1 MAREL
6 FIFLD
11 STRQNNA
18 RLDNGLEPAP
28 AHGRWVLCNN
38 GKPLGTLIKGP
49 LSSAAKAARDARVI
63 VIVPGEDVVISEISL
78 PGQNK
83 QRLLDALPFALED
96 QLIDDVSDLH
106 FVLGPRYGN
115 SQYVAAVVNREC
127 MQRWN
132 DICDE
137 LGLRVDVMVPDTLA
151 LSTSIGTWTILL
163 EDTRSIVRTGVHAGF
178 AVDHSNLNQLLSTTI
193 TDAEGVTPERINI
206 IDCRDVNINTND
218 FSLDSGIELHVN
230 NFENDSLIWL
240 AGHFDYEA
248 PVNLLFGEFSR
259 KEKVKGQLRK
269 WYPAAML
276 LAAVLFLSVTTKV
289 VNYISLSN
297 ESRRL
302 TTEMERVYKRTF
314 PQAKRVVNA
323 PAQMQQKFKAFQ
335 SRTGKSQSSLS
346 SMLTLIAPI
355 LRSTPGLTIKSLRYQ
370 NGRIDIESDLRN
382 FAALNQL
389 EKVLSERAGMKV
401 EVKSASQNKDK
412 VVSRLE
418 IRRQGS

>member
-11 STRQNNA
+11 STRKHDANP
-18 RLDNGLEPAP
+18 DPGLEPAP
-28 AHGRWVLCNN
+28 AYGRWVLCNN

-49 LSSAAKAARDARVI
+49 LASAAKAARDARVI
-63 VIVPGEDVVISEISL
+63 VIVPGEDVVIAEVSL

-83 QRLLDALPFALED
+83 QRLLAALPFALED
-96 QLIDDVSDLH
+96 QLIDDVSNLH

-115 SQYVAAVVNREC
+115 GQYVVAVVNRER
-127 MQRWN
+127 MQVWG

-137 LGLRVDVMVPDTLA
+137 LGLRVDVMVPDTVA

-193 TDAEGVTPERINI
+193 ADAEGVTPERIDI
-206 IDCRDVNINTND
+206 IDCRDININAND

-240 AGHFDYEA
+240 ASHFDYEA

-269 WYPAAML
+269 WYPAAAL
-276 LAAVLFLSVTTKV
+276 LGVVLFLSVTTKI

-297 ESRRL
+297 ESQRL
-302 TTEMERVYKRTF
+302 TTAMEMLYKKTF
-314 PQAKRVVNA
+314 PQTKRVVNA
-323 PAQMQQKFKAFQ
+323 PAQMQQKFQALQ
-335 SRTGKSQSSLS
+335 SRTGNSQSSLS
-346 SMLTLIAPI
+346 AMLSQVAPI
-355 LRSTPGLTIKSLRYQ
+355 LRSTPGLMIKSLRYQ
-370 NGRIDIESDLRN
+370 NGRIDIESDLKN

-389 EKVLSERAGMKV
+389 EKLLSERAKMKV
-401 EVKSASQNKDK
+401 EIKSASQNKDK
-412 VVSRLE
+412 VVSRIE
-418 IRRQGS
+418 IRRRGS

>member
-18 RLDNGLEPAP
+18 RLDQNLEPAS
-28 AHGRWVLCNN
+28 AHGRWVLCSN

-49 LSSAAKAARDARVI
+49 LLSAAKAARDARVI
-63 VIVPGEDVVISEISL
+63 VIVPGEDVVIAEVSL

-83 QRLLDALPFALED
+83 QRLQAALPFALED
-96 QLIDDVSDLH
+96 QLIDDVGDLH

-115 SQYVAAVVNREC
+115 NKYVAAVVNREC
-127 MQRWN
+127 MQRWST
-132 DICDE
+132 ICDE

-151 LSTSIGTWTILL
+151 LSTTIGTWTILL
-163 EDTRSIVRTGVHAGF
+163 EDTRSIVRTGVYAGF
-178 AVDHSNLNQLLSTTI
+178 AADHSNLNELLSTTI
-193 TDAEGVTPERINI
+193 SDADGVTPERIDI
-206 IDCRDVNINTND
+206 IDCRDINISNND

-240 AGHFDYEA
+240 AEHFDYEA
-248 PVNLLFGEFSR
+248 PINLLSGEFSR

-269 WYPAAML
+269 WYPTAIL
-276 LAAVLFLSVTTKV
+276 LAAVLFLNITTKV
-289 VNYISLSN
+289 INYVSLSN
-297 ESRRL
+297 ESQRL
-302 TTEMERVYKRTF
+302 TAEMERVYKSTF

-323 PAQMQQKFKAFQ
+323 AAQMQQKLKSLQ
-335 SRTGKSQSSLS
+335 SRAGDSESSLS
-346 SMLTLIAPI
+346 SMLTQVAPV
-355 LRSTPGLTIKSLRYQ
+355 LRATPGLMIKSLRYQ
-370 NGRIDIESDLRN
+370 NGRLDIESDLGN
-382 FAALNQL
+382 FSALNQL
-389 EKVLSERAGMKV
+389 EKMLSERAGMKV
-401 EVKSASQNKDK
+401 EVKSASQNKNK